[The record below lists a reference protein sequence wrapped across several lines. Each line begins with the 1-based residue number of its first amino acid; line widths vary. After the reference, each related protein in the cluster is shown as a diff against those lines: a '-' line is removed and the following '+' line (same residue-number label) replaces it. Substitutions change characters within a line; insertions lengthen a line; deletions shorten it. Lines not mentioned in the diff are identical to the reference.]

1 MEMRRI
7 NNVAIITLDQ
17 RLSGGPSN
25 VELTDLIRQ
34 LVSDGVAHVIFDCH
48 NVELINSSGLG
59 SLVAAHTTLHAHGGD
74 ARLSLYQRKFERCS
88 ALPIWIVSLELPTP
102 SKTHSHRVEQW

>member
-59 SLVAAHTTLHAHGGD
+59 SLVAAHTTLHAHGGRCTLVAIPEKIRTLLSVTHLDSVFGIADTVED
-74 ARLSLYQRKFERCS
+74 ALS
-88 ALPIWIVSLELPTP
+88 
-102 SKTHSHRVEQW
+102 